1 MPQVTI
7 RSNKGTQEKQL
18 QVVSKRILVR
28 ERQDR
33 TLKWIFRITGLLV
46 ILVLMGIFFMLL
58 YNSASFFGS
67 FSPLDFISGSQWNP
81 SFEQYGILPLIVS
94 TLLVTLGAM
103 VIAIPL
109 GIGTATFLA
118 DYCPPRLKAIL
129 KPAIE
134 MLAAIP
140 SVAIGFLGIVLL
152 GPGIAEVTSQ
162 SNGLNALN
170 GSILLAIMALP
181 TIITVSED
189 AISAVPKTY
198 REASL
203 GIGADRWET
212 IRKVIIP
219 AAAPGIIAAIMLGVG
234 RAIGET
240 MTVLMATGNASAFP
254 TGFYDSV
261 RTITATIAIEMGE
274 VPYNT
279 THYYALYAIA
289 AVLFLMT
296 LAVNLLGEYFVN
308 RFRKYHA
315 L

>member
-1 MPQVTI
+1 MRETNN
-7 RSNKGTQEKQL
+7 REKTDQ
-18 QVVSKRILVR
+18 
-28 ERQDR
+28 
-33 TLKWIFRITGLLV
+33 IFRLIFRVTGLLV
-46 ILVLMGIFFMLL
+46 IAVLGGIFIMLI
-58 YNSASFFGS
+58 YNSLAFFGH

-81 SFEQYGILPLIVS
+81 SFDQYGILPLIVS
-94 TLLVTLGAM
+94 TTLVTFGAM
-103 VIAIPL
+103 LIAVPL
-109 GIGTATFLA
+109 GIGTATFLSE
-118 DYCPPRLKAIL
+118 YCPPKLKAIL

-134 MLAAIP
+134 MLAAVP

-152 GPGIAEVTSQ
+152 GPGIANVTNQ
-162 SNGLNALN
+162 ANGLNALN
-170 GSILLAIMALP
+170 GAILLAIMALP

-189 AISAVPKTY
+189 AINAVPHTY

-212 IRKVIIP
+212 VRKIIIP
-219 AAAPGIIAAIMLGVG
+219 AAAPGIIAAVMLGVG

-240 MTVLMATGNASAFP
+240 MTVLMATGNAAAFP
-254 TGFYDSV
+254 KGFFDSV

-289 AVLFLMT
+289 AVLFFMT
-296 LAVNLLGEYFVN
+296 LVVNILGEYFVN
-308 RFRKYHA
+308 RFRKFHA